1 MRREKSKARSMHTI
15 VSGSGSTRDSG
26 SSSLLLPLY
35 IAMRKEQTKEKET
48 KESMSSRRSVP
59 YESCLNFHSDLL
71 RLDNIPL
78 RPPTTTQPCI
88 FPSIYHRVD
97 PVLIPVLRG
106 YEVTR
111 RIKRHTYTTDKPI
124 GVLTVID
131 STIWC
136 HIEAMRTDS
145 VRWKGCGQIDRNE
158 VRIEIFGKDFYQASW
173 RLTRNWDK
181 S

>member
-59 YESCLNFHSDLL
+59 YESCFNFHSDLL

-97 PVLIPVLRG
+97 PVLIPRVARVRSNET
-106 YEVTR
+106 Y
-111 RIKRHTYTTDKPI
+111 KRHTYTTDKPI
-124 GVLTVID
+124 GFLAVID
-131 STIWC
+131 STIWR
-136 HIEAMRTDS
+136 HIEATRIDIIW
-145 VRWKGCGQIDRNE
+145 WKGCRC
-158 VRIEIFGKDFYQASW
+158 
-173 RLTRNWDK
+173 TDK
-181 S
+181 

>member
-26 SSSLLLPLY
+26 SSSLLLPSY
-35 IAMRKEQTKEKET
+35 VAMGKEQTKEKET

-59 YESCLNFHSDLL
+59 CEPCLNFHSDLL

-97 PVLIPVLRG
+97 PVLIPPAAPRVQG
-106 YEVTR
+106 TR
-111 RIKRHTYTTDKPI
+111 RNKRHTCTTDKPI
-124 GVLTVID
+124 GALAVHYMTSHGHAID
-131 STIWC
+131 IY
-136 HIEAMRTDS
+136 IA
-145 VRWKGCGQIDRNE
+145 
-158 VRIEIFGKDFYQASW
+158 
-173 RLTRNWDK
+173 
-181 S
+181 